1 MAAYPAMPSLLPRLL
16 PALFLAAFTTLAAT
30 PAISPH
36 PRLHLAGD
44 STMAD
49 KPQDPPNPEHGW
61 GQLLPALFFDPAVI
75 VNHAVNG
82 RSTKSFRDLGHWDK
96 LRTDLLPG
104 DFVLL
109 QFGHNDEK
117 TTDPVRFA
125 APTAYAENLRRY
137 IAEIRAAGAHPL
149 LATPVAR
156 RQWDDSGH
164 LVETHGDYLTA
175 MREVA
180 TTEAV
185 PLLELNALTAELE
198 RVHGLEG
205 SKRLHL
211 WLPAGRWT
219 RHPAGLEDD
228 THYSAYGATCVATLA
243 VRELIRLQLT
253 PATWL
258 K

>member
-1 MAAYPAMPSLLPRLL
+1 MPLLLPRLFSL
-16 PALFLAAFTTLAAT
+16 LCLSALIAVAADSVT
-30 PAISPH
+30 PSAPH

-44 STMAD
+44 STMAN
-49 KPQDPPNPEHGW
+49 KPQDPPNPEYGW
-61 GQLLPALFFDPAVI
+61 GQPLPAFFLDPSVI

-82 RSTKSFRDLGHWDK
+82 RSTKSFRDLGHWAALLAD
-96 LRTDLLPG
+96 LRPG

-117 TTDPVRFA
+117 TEDPARFA
-125 APTAYAENLRRY
+125 APDVYAENLRRY
-137 IAEIRAAGAHPL
+137 IAEIRTAGATPL

-156 RQWDDSGH
+156 RSWTKAGELS
-164 LVETHGDYLTA
+164 ETHGDYLA
-175 MREVA
+175 AVRRVA
-180 TTEAV
+180 ATEDV
-185 PLLELNALTAELE
+185 PLLELNILTSDLE
-198 RVHGLEG
+198 RAHGPEG

-211 WLPAGRWT
+211 WLPAGRWV

-243 VRELIRLQLT
+243 VRELIRLQLP